1 MTASPQRDPAQS
13 PKYSD
18 IVAAA
23 QALFGEIGY
32 EKTGI
37 REIADRAH
45 ISLGTIYAYFPD
57 GKSGVLSAALNE
69 RVERLVD
76 YVAQT
81 DKAEPLEMFLDRVR
95 RLNTEIVRDPFLR
108 RLFTDQGRVTEPRLR
123 ERGIEIVKTFSD
135 LAVGELESLT
145 AQGVADCRDP
155 EAIEMLLRVANA
167 GWIAAHHAG
176 APIVEHERLLDALLD
191 SVAALIRVQPTARS
205 RPARPSVH

>member
-23 QALFGEIGY
+23 QALFGEVGY

-37 REIADRAH
+37 REIAERAH
-45 ISLGTIYAYFPD
+45 ISLGTLYTYFPE

-69 RVERLVD
+69 RVERLLA

-81 DKAEPLEMFLDRVR
+81 DKTEPLDMFLDRVR

-108 RLFTDQGRVTEPRLR
+108 RLFTDQERVTEPRLR

-135 LAVGELESLT
+135 LAVSELESLT
-145 AQGVADCRDP
+145 AQGLADCHDP
-155 EAIEMLLRVANA
+155 KAIEVLLRVTNA
-167 GWIAAHHAG
+167 GWITAQHAG

-191 SVAALIRVQPTARS
+191 SVAALIRVPRS
-205 RPARPSVH
+205 VHSHPARRKGC